1 MSPSRLSV
9 VSRLQ
14 DARDSLTGV
23 GASAPGSVD
32 AGEVQEIISGAV
44 YRVFSNMN
52 HISTSMERAATGLRW
67 ASSNFEAHDS
77 AIAEATAR
85 SLIGSEWQGT
95 TADAFVSAAGRSVR
109 DCDELGDMIIS
120 ISSAITDYGYALA
133 SVQGKMANI
142 RAQAADEGLT
152 VSGTTISMPV
162 NASDSDQSRLDSA
175 YESASVQTTDALR
188 SYTEAK
194 SSLQSRLAAQGH
206 GDDDRITAQDAG
218 NIYTLF
224 SNALQGG
231 SNTLVGA
238 ASIMVG
244 RSMVTEG
251 ERLLSQATRLS
262 KAVMADLIARGGAR
276 LANEALNH
284 ADNMRLQAGN
294 LLESADAKFKVNSP
308 SFLANT
314 GEALPVVGLVV
325 GTGVDLANGES
336 LSQAAASNTAA
347 TIAGVA
353 AGELAETGATI
364 IASAAM
370 GAAGGSVVLGVGT
383 AVGFAAGLIVGTGT
397 AIFTDKAVDSMMED
411 HQGIGH
417 AIEEGKDAVLS
428 TGSNIANSVWKGAK
442 GLFGG
447 H

>member
-1 MSPSRLSV
+1 
-9 VSRLQ
+9 
-14 DARDSLTGV
+14 
-23 GASAPGSVD
+23 
-32 AGEVQEIISGAV
+32 
-44 YRVFSNMN
+44 
-52 HISTSMERAATGLRW
+52 
-67 ASSNFEAHDS
+67 
-77 AIAEATAR
+77 
-85 SLIGSEWQGT
+85 
-95 TADAFVSAAGRSVR
+95 
-109 DCDELGDMIIS
+109 
-120 ISSAITDYGYALA
+120 
-133 SVQGKMANI
+133 
-142 RAQAADEGLT
+142 
-152 VSGTTISMPV
+152 
-162 NASDSDQSRLDSA
+162 
-175 YESASVQTTDALR
+175 
-188 SYTEAK
+188 
-194 SSLQSRLAAQGH
+194 
-206 GDDDRITAQDAG
+206 
-218 NIYTLF
+218 
-224 SNALQGG
+224 
-231 SNTLVGA
+231 
-238 ASIMVG
+238 MVG

-262 KAVMADLIARGGAR
+262 KAVIADPIALGGAR

-314 GEALPVVGLVV
+314 GKALPVVGLVV

-336 LSQAAASNTAA
+336 LSQAAVSNTAA

-442 GLFGG
+442 GPFGG